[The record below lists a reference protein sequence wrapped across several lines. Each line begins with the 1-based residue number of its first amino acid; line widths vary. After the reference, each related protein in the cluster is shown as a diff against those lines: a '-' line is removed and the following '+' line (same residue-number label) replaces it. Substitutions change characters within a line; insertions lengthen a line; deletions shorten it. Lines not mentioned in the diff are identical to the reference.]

1 MKLYLSG
8 LIKMG
13 QLLRIDD
20 HDPSFVHTYEAC
32 LRKVFAETGSGL
44 SGRAQHIGQEG
55 DGQPDIDLDPI
66 GSHFPKIPGQ
76 LPQLGCQFP
85 LHVDAAHG
93 IFQLM
98 AHPPHLSLLGFQNG
112 PGQTEVFFHK
122 LQKPGAGD
130 HKDPAGLNGL
140 TVQGGI
146 MKIKHMLVE
155 QCSGAEHKDDLSLS
169 DRKSVV

>member
-85 LHVDAAHG
+85 LHVDALE
-93 IFQLM
+93 F
-98 AHPPHLSLLGFQNG
+98 PPHPRALGAPWEGCKFQRLKTWFPSPHCFAGSLQSPFRNLCVIS
-112 PGQTEVFFHK
+112 E
-122 LQKPGAGD
+122 
-130 HKDPAGLNGL
+130 
-140 TVQGGI
+140 I
-146 MKIKHMLVE
+146 M
-155 QCSGAEHKDDLSLS
+155 G
-169 DRKSVV
+169 